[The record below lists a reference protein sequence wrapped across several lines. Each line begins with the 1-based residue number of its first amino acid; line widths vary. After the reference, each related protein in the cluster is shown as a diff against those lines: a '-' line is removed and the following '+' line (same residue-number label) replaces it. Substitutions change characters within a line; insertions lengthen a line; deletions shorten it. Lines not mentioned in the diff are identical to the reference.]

1 MRTWRWLAVLAVL
14 GLVLAACAGPGTSA
28 SSAPS
33 GSAVTPSASAGPPFE
48 ATAYPE
54 DGPAE
59 CGADNNPSNIS
70 EIKATDEHTVV
81 FTLCTPDVAFL
92 SKVAFSA
99 FAINDTE
106 DLKAHIPD
114 GSIVEK
120 PNGTGPYKLD
130 AWNRGSDVTMS
141 AFDGYW
147 GDKALSKTLI
157 IKWSAEAAQRLVE
170 LQSGSVDGIDNP
182 GPDDFK
188 TIGDDPNLQL
198 INREGLNV
206 FYVGFN
212 NTFPPFD
219 NEKVRQAIAMGIDRD
234 RIVKNFY
241 PPGSEVATH
250 FTPCAIP
257 FGCEGEDWYK
267 FDAAAAKKLLA
278 DAGFPN
284 GFDTKLHLRD
294 VVRGYLPLPKEV
306 ATDIQAQLKANLN
319 INATI
324 DIQEST
330 TFIDNANAGKLDG
343 IHMLGWGAD
352 YPDQTNFLDFHVGAG
367 ASPQFGKKFDDI
379 TAALKTGA
387 SSKEDADRQAA
398 YKTADDALR
407 THVPLIPIAHGGSG
421 VAFQKD
427 IENAHTSPLG
437 NEVFA
442 VMSPGADDQFVFM
455 QNGEPGGLYCADET
469 DGESL
474 RVCNQMMESLYAYK
488 IGGTEAIPALAES
501 CDPNTELT
509 EWTCHLRSGVT
520 FHDGS
525 TLDANDV
532 VLSYAVQWD
541 AKHPLHK
548 GRQGTFDYFSA
559 LFGGFLNPPPAA

>member
-106 DLKAHIPD
+106 YLKAHIPD

-141 AFDGYW
+141 AFDNYW

-170 LQSGSVDGIDNP
+170 LQSGTVDGIDNP

-257 FGCEGEDWYK
+257 FGCEGDDWYK
-267 FDAAAAKKLLA
+267 FDATAAKKLLA

-343 IHMLGWGAD
+343 IHLLGWGAD

-541 AKHPLHK
+541 AKNPLHK